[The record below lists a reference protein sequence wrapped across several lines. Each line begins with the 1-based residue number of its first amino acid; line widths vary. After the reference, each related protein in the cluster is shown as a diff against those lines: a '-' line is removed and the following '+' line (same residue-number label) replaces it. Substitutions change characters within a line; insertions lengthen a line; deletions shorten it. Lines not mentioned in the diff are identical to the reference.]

1 MLVPLMLV
9 PLMLVPLNVGAVPSA
24 FCIGFTIDSHTFC
37 LFIVDHQ
44 PFGFSFIVLLNREG
58 FVTPSLYSC
67 DHLSKSRC

>member
-1 MLVPLMLV
+1 MLV

-58 FVTPSLYSC
+58 FVTYPLCIHVITCQNQDVSPIP
-67 DHLSKSRC
+67 